1 MASMMIFAAT
11 TTNTATSTT
20 KNATDPKGNFK
31 TILDNLVTATTIT
44 SDKETAIVTALIR
57 ILLNLLSILIM
68 KNAIY
73 CKRRLHYIMD
83 KIELNEIEEKLLQDA
98 YTSYLKNKKWCT
110 CHHSYHHSYSAA
122 DKQLTNS
129 KVAGLE
135 HLKKIIF
142 IEVDRCVGL
151 TSYNILPDG
160 IGYLQSKY

>member
-1 MASMMIFAAT
+1 MVTIHINIKFT
-11 TTNTATSTT
+11 VHNNTE
-20 KNATDPKGNFK
+20 NAF
-31 TILDNLVTATTIT
+31 
-44 SDKETAIVTALIR
+44 
-57 ILLNLLSILIM
+57 
-68 KNAIY
+68 Y
-73 CKRRLHYIMD
+73 QKRRLSYIMD

-98 YTSYLKNKKWCT
+98 YTSYLKNKKWCI
-110 CHHSYHHSYSAA
+110 CHHSYSNE
-122 DKQLTNS
+122 DKQLTKA